1 VETRPCFSTF
11 ATLKKGIKMTGV
23 VLITGS
29 GRGIGAATA
38 MLAAKRGYA
47 VCVNYLKNESRATQV
62 VSDIREAGGKAIMV
76 QADTA
81 KANEVARLFERIDNE
96 LGPITAL
103 VNNAGITGK
112 AGRLETFDPETIRR
126 VLEVNVIGSLLCSQ
140 EAVRRMSIKN
150 GGKGGVIVNVSSL
163 AAQLGGANQWI
174 PYAAAKGAINSITTG
189 LAKEVAAEGI
199 RVNGIAPG
207 LIQTE
212 LHAEAGVGDRLQKV
226 LPQVPMGRIGTAEE
240 CAEAIL
246 WLMSGEASYMIG
258 STLTLSGGR

>member
-1 VETRPCFSTF
+1 LHYDSLYPE
-11 ATLKKGIKMTGV
+11 KGNKMTGV

-38 MLAAKRGYA
+38 LLAAQRGYA
-47 VCVNYLKNESRATQV
+47 VCVNYLKNEDRAAQV
-62 VSDIREAGGKAIMV
+62 VSDIQQAGGTAIMV

-81 KANEVARLFERIDNE
+81 NETEVIQLFQRVDNE
-96 LGPITAL
+96 LGSITAL

-112 AGRLETFDPETIRR
+112 AGRLDTFDADTIRR
-126 VLEVNVIGSLLCSQ
+126 VLDVNVVGTLLCSQ
-140 EAVRRMSIKN
+140 QAVRRMSTKN

-174 PYAAAKGAINSITTG
+174 PYAAAKGAINSITAG